1 MTAPRV
7 LAYNPEGGVPE
18 TWPWWGA
25 PLLCLRW
32 VHSHALER
40 PAIALHHSP
49 RCGVLLSG
57 GWAPLAATHA
67 ALPAPGRA
75 RLRLHPGPLSAHDLL
90 MAGCAAAL
98 HHGGSGTT
106 AAGLAA
112 GTPQVVAPLQFDQP
126 FWAERLA
133 HLGMSP
139 PPLDARVLFAG
150 DECTIA
156 DAAATIASRL
166 LESVES
172 STVRSCCKE
181 MAASLQVGV

>member
-1 MTAPRV
+1 
-7 LAYNPEGGVPE
+7 
-18 TWPWWGA
+18 
-25 PLLCLRW
+25 
-32 VHSHALER
+32 
-40 PAIALHHSP
+40 
-49 RCGVLLSG
+49 
-57 GWAPLAATHA
+57 
-67 ALPAPGRA
+67 
-75 RLRLHPGPLSAHDLL
+75 